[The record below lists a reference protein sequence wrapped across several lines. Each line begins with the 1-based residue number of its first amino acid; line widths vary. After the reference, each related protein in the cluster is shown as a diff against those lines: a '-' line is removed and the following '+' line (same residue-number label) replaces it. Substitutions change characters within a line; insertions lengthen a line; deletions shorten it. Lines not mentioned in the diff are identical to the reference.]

1 METETLTHW
10 KRLRNPEY
18 MGAYSM
24 PTDGSEIVLTI
35 RNAKTEKVAATDGK
49 KSDCLVIYFQEPNWK
64 PMILNATNSTAIQ
77 KVAKTPYI
85 EKWSGVKI
93 QIYTAKVSAF
103 GEQVDA
109 LRIRTVAPK
118 ETSQPA
124 PLPNVTEEEISDA
137 QFKLEAA
144 ETLDQLAAAYK
155 ALTPQIQAIKEV
167 KDLAVKLKA
176 DLTNANS

>member
-1 METETLTHW
+1 
-10 KRLRNPEY
+10 
-18 MGAYSM
+18 
-24 PTDGSEIVLTI
+24 
-35 RNAKTEKVAATDGK
+35 
-49 KSDCLVIYFQEPNWK
+49 
-64 PMILNATNSTAIQ
+64 MILNATNSKAIQ

-124 PLPNVTEEEISDA
+124 PLPTITPDDISDA

-144 ETLDQLAAAYK
+144 ETLDQLAAIYK
-155 ALTPQIQAIKEV
+155 ALTPQMQAINEI
-167 KDLAVKLKA
+167 KDLAVKLKSA
-176 DLTNANS
+176 LTNANP

>member
-1 METETLTHW
+1 MSEQLTHW
-10 KRLRNPEY
+10 KKLRNPDY

-49 KSDCLVIYFQEPNWK
+49 KSECLVIYFQEQNWK
-64 PMILNATNSTAIQ
+64 PMILNATNAKAIQ

-85 EKWSGVKI
+85 EKWAGVRI
-93 QIYTAKVSAF
+93 QIYVAKNVKAF
-103 GEQVDA
+103 GEEVDA

-124 PLPNVTEEEISDA
+124 PLPTITPEDISDA

-144 ETLDQLAAAYK
+144 ETLDQLAAIYK
-155 ALTPQIQAIKEV
+155 ALTPQMQAINEI

-176 DLTNANS
+176 VLTNANP